1 MTDLY
6 KHCKKMTEEDNI
18 SKIIIGEDSIK
29 IKIEESKEEVPP
41 TEERQW
47 LCNYIC
53 NYILSIRFTCYRQA
67 PMDETNEIIL
77 AYNACILP
85 HITIDP
91 IPNIYSLWGI
101 TVFIIFIIY
110 YIIWGVW
117 ALFISIIYCIMIFLS
132 MFVIIPYIVYKTVS
146 ESN

>member
-1 MTDLY
+1 LNIKLFINNLLKQKLY
-6 KHCKKMTEEDNI
+6 KYYKKMTEEEDI
-18 SKIIIGEDSIK
+18 PKIIIEIEGEMPI
-29 IKIEESKEEVPP
+29 I
-41 TEERQW
+41 EERQWIKW
-47 LCNYIC
+47 LCNYIP
-53 NYILSIRFTCYRQA
+53 LIRFTCYRQA

-101 TVFIIFIIY
+101 TVFIIFVIY

-117 ALFISIIYCIMIFLS
+117 ALFISIIYCLMIFLS
-132 MFVIIPYIVYKTVS
+132 MFFIIPYIVYIVVS
-146 ESN
+146 EK